1 VLTDAQATDYV
12 RRYDGVPASILTEG
26 GPLLSRRVFWL
37 AMFDGSADGNL
48 IEDLFDG
55 GDDDPGAFDDEIRD
69 SGRWPVISITDRFRH
84 IIWHGPDLEGGDDYV
99 VLAPGRAISVAAREG
114 HGYGPGLSWPEFHR
128 IATTPQRLLLALPA
142 LGDADTPPEAAGLVA
157 QALLTVGNDAPAA
170 AAAAAGQILE
180 STAHWVGDD
189 SLLVCDGEHAV
200 RKPGALPDADLRL
213 VTEALARP

>member
-1 VLTDAQATDYV
+1 MLTDAQASDYV
-12 RRYDGVPASILTEG
+12 QRYDGVPASILTEG

-37 AMFDGSADGNL
+37 MMFDGSADGEL
-48 IEDLFDG
+48 IVELFGGED
-55 GDDDPGAFDDEIRD
+55 GDLGALDDEIRA
-69 SGRWPVISITDRFRH
+69 SGRWPVLPVGDRFAH
-84 IIWHGPDLEGGDDYV
+84 IIWHGHDFAGGDDYV

-142 LGDADTPPEAAGLVA
+142 LGDADTPPEAADLVA
-157 QALLTVGNDAPAA
+157 QALLTVGNDAPKAA
-170 AAAAAGQILE
+170 AVAARQILE
-180 STAHWVGDD
+180 SAAHWVGDD

-213 VTEALARP
+213 VTETLARP